1 MRAGR
6 RRVPSPARIKYGALA
21 SSLEGGTPA
30 AIDILADL
38 LGYFQGFGPA
48 GLLAFLFTVLCLD
61 AMLVP
66 TLPEFFVMAFYTAR
80 PSFEWGVTLLVV
92 VVVAELAGNG
102 IVFTLVRRFG
112 MPKFLK
118 RKMEQWTGLLVV
130 KDERIILVNRVA
142 PILPFAGAF
151 IAVMKWDVRRAF
163 LYIFVGGAIKYALL
177 IAFAGVISIVYPPA
191 TARNVTLA
199 AIILLV
205 AVSIVQG
212 QLAKK
217 KHMGPV
223 ATRVAHLG
231 EGSSAAPLAPGGG
244 KGEGAAGDREQGKEQ
259 EKGQG

>member
-1 MRAGR
+1 M
-6 RRVPSPARIKYGALA
+6 
-21 SSLEGGTPA
+21 
-30 AIDILADL
+30 
-38 LGYFQGFGPA
+38 YFRGFGPV

-66 TLPEFFVMAFYTAR
+66 TLPEFFVMAFYTAS
-80 PSFEWGVTLLVV
+80 PSFEWGATLLAVV
-92 VVVAELAGNG
+92 IVAELAGNG

-130 KDERIILVNRVA
+130 KDERIILVNRIA

-163 LYIFVGGAIKYALL
+163 LFIFIGGAVKYAIL
-177 IAFAGVISIVYPPA
+177 IAFAGVISIIYPPA
-191 TARNVTLA
+191 TARNVTLV

-205 AVSIVQG
+205 AFSIFQG

-217 KHMGPV
+217 RHMGPV
-223 ATRVAHLG
+223 AMRVAHLG
-231 EGSSAAPLAPGGG
+231 EHSGAAAPAPGS
-244 KGEGAAGDREQGKEQ
+244 GEGDGAARDGQKGQEQ
-259 EKGQG
+259 EKGQA